1 MKILAVIFTALFVS
15 GCASTSPIKSF
26 GKTAASP
33 IDINDSL
40 PYFLPR
46 KRLQLIITDDG
57 KGGVSGDIIE
67 LPVEADP
74 RALFYIKPD
83 HSAFRSDISKITLD
97 AKGLLKQVDND
108 STGAL
113 PTFLPSAARL
123 VGAGF
128 GITQADDKCASAI
141 LCTSFDPADP
151 VDLNRVQQLLP
162 PGISLSYLGNNSPD
176 CSSNTEQCKT
186 VHSGVAYRLASR
198 TRIRLVNNLT
208 SDVIMDEFYELPQ
221 AGDIV
226 SMPVH
231 ASILTQQKGVIDF
244 VDGTP
249 SAWSSERPSEAA
261 ALVALPG
268 NVLKN
273 FLEGPAELLTWRVDS
288 KSSVIEQQNKL
299 EQLRLQS
306 QILEAC
312 LQDADA
318 TDSPNEARVVCYA
331 SFKAP

>member
-1 MKILAVIFTALFVS
+1 MKLPLIIIATLLIS
-15 GCASTSPIKSF
+15 GCASTSPIKTF
-26 GKTAASP
+26 GKTAASSS
-33 IDINDSL
+33 DINDSL

-46 KRLQLIITDDG
+46 KRLQLILNDDG
-57 KGGVSGDIIE
+57 NGNSSVDIME

-83 HSAFRSDISKITLD
+83 HSTFRSDISKITLD

-113 PTFLPSAARL
+113 PTFLPAAARL
-123 VGAGF
+123 VGMGLGF
-128 GITQADDKCASAI
+128 SETDDACASAK

-151 VDLNRVQQLLP
+151 ADLDRVQQLLP
-162 PGISLSYLGNNSPD
+162 SEMKLSYLGKNSPN
-176 CSSNTEQCKT
+176 CSSGTDQCKT
-186 VHSGVAYRLASR
+186 VHSGIAYRLASQ
-198 TRIRLVNNLT
+198 TRVKIVNALT
-208 SDVIMDEFYELPQ
+208 SKVIVDEYYDLPQ

-226 SMPVH
+226 SMPLY
-231 ASILTQQKGVIDF
+231 ASTLTQQKGVIDF

-261 ALVALPG
+261 AVVALPG
-268 NVLKN
+268 NVVKN